1 MLETHREANP
11 DLYAKMPLTLDSNLE
26 TFRATLSHRPPKTND
41 DKSLL
46 PASVFILVYRKHG
59 SYCLLLNKRSQMVE
73 HHKGEVSFPGG
84 AKDPEDASFLDAA
97 LRECQE
103 EMGIEPQDI
112 TTLGQLDDVI
122 TRSRFRVKVFV
133 GTIPYPYAFE
143 PSSME
148 IAEVLEV
155 PISELLDPSNLR
167 EEVRWSGGNAVKST
181 CYAYGDHLIYG
192 ATAQMVD
199 RLLELIPSGLGN

>member
-1 MLETHREANP
+1 MLKTHREACP
-11 DLYAKMPLTLDSNLE
+11 DLYTKMSVSLDPNLDA
-26 TFRATLSHRPPKTND
+26 FRGTLSHRPPETND
-41 DKSLL
+41 DESLL
-46 PASVFILVYRKHG
+46 PASVFILVYRKDG
-59 SYCLLLNKRSQMVE
+59 SYSLLLNKRSQMVE

-84 AKDPEDASFLDAA
+84 ARDPEDATFLDAA

-103 EMGIEPQDI
+103 EMGIDPQDV
-112 TTLGQLDDVI
+112 TTLGQLDDVV

-143 PSSME
+143 PSSVE

-155 PISELLDPSNLR
+155 PISALLDPSNLR
-167 EEVRWSGGNAVKST
+167 EEVRWAGGNVVKST

-199 RLLELIPSGLGN
+199 RLLELIPPGLRD